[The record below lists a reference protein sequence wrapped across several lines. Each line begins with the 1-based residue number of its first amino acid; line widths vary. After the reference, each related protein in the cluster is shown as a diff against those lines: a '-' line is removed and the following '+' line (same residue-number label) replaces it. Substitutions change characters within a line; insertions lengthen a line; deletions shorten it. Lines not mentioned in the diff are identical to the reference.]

1 MDEIRDRKVRFI
13 SGSDTSRIMTLERG
27 GRKVK
32 EVSSHKKASRAVS
45 NKSEGEGSTPTT
57 SGKGRKFI
65 YLFLC
70 YVCSANI
77 FMAKRQGLARTH
89 KTTMTTKQWK
99 WKRVEKVFITQ
110 AKTFILRVFIIYL
123 TAEDIIG
130 LLLFFTG
137 FCLFAVVIVF
147 STLIKLLDTSV
158 KVSYRR
164 KKLIPE
170 K

>member
-1 MDEIRDRKVRFI
+1 
-13 SGSDTSRIMTLERG
+13 
-27 GRKVK
+27 
-32 EVSSHKKASRAVS
+32 
-45 NKSEGEGSTPTT
+45 
-57 SGKGRKFI
+57 
-65 YLFLC
+65 
-70 YVCSANI
+70 
-77 FMAKRQGLARTH
+77 MAKRQGLARTH

-147 STLIKLLDTSV
+147 STLIKLLNTSV